1 MIAGILFVDPVLYPE
16 ELVAI
21 LNALDR
27 RLAVIKLFSLRHGI
41 YEVPA
46 DVSPT
51 GTSLD
56 SGDFVIPLV
65 TVSLKVSLESIEEFC
80 RVIAVPGRGVSK
92 QEDRRTTVFSAAE
105 HPHEGLRLRP
115 SNSR

>member
-46 DVSPT
+46 DVC
-51 GTSLD
+51 L
-56 SGDFVIPLV
+56 I
-65 TVSLKVSLESIEEFC
+65 LELE
-80 RVIAVPGRGVSK
+80 
-92 QEDRRTTVFSAAE
+92 
-105 HPHEGLRLRP
+105 
-115 SNSR
+115 